1 MKECPKC
8 SRVYADESMRFC
20 LDDGASLLAPA
31 GVQPTIRIPTAAK
44 TEVLPGSPFSSR
56 PRKSP
61 LPWVIAALA
70 VMFAGVVLVASLI
83 VLIANRRSAAD
94 YSGPTRTRSA
104 SATPSPSSQSIVNLA
119 GTRWKDTYATIAE
132 KDYYF
137 NPNGTINNS
146 THQTWRQNG
155 NTVIL
160 EFNDG
165 YARYEGTINGNRIDY
180 KAHNTANFSWTAYL
194 YRDEEPRRP

>member
-8 SRVYADESMRFC
+8 SRVYADESLRFC

-31 GVQPTIRIPTAAK
+31 GVQPTMRIPTAPK
-44 TEVLPGSPFSSR
+44 TEVLPGSPYSTR
-56 PRKSP
+56 PRKS
-61 LPWVIAALA
+61 LVPWVVAALA
-70 VMFAGVVLVASLI
+70 VMFAGVVLVAASI
-83 VLIANRRSAAD
+83 VLIANRRSPAD
-94 YSGPTRTRSA
+94 SSGPTRTKT
-104 SATPSPSSQSIVNLA
+104 ATPSPSPPGIVNLA
-119 GTRWKDTYATIAE
+119 GTRWRDTYATIAE

-160 EFNDG
+160 DFNDG
-165 YARYEGTINGNRIDY
+165 YARYEGTISGNRIDY
-180 KAHNTANFSWTAYL
+180 KAHNTANFDWTAYL
-194 YRDEEPRRP
+194 YRAE

>member
-1 MKECPKC
+1 MKECPQC

-20 LDDGASLLAPA
+20 LDDGALLLAPA
-31 GVQPTIRIPTAAK
+31 GAQPMMRIPTAPR
-44 TEVLPGSPFSSR
+44 TEVLPGSQYSTR

-70 VMFAGVVLVASLI
+70 VMFAGVVLVAALT

-94 YSGPTRTRSA
+94 SSGPTRSRPA
-104 SATPSPSSQSIVNLA
+104 NAIPSPSPPGIVDLA

-137 NPNGTINNS
+137 NPNSIINNN

-165 YARYEGTINGNRIDY
+165 YARYEGTINRNRIDY
-180 KAHNTANFSWTAYL
+180 KAHNTANFNWTAYL
-194 YRDEEPRRP
+194 YRTE

>member
-31 GVQPTIRIPTAAK
+31 GVQPTIRIPTAPK
-44 TEVLPGSPFSSR
+44 TEVLPGSPYSTR

-61 LPWVIAALA
+61 VPWVVAALA
-70 VMFAGVVLVASLI
+70 VMFAGVVLVAALI

-94 YSGPTRTRSA
+94 SSGPTRTTPA
-104 SATPSPSSQSIVNLA
+104 SATPSPSPPGIVNLA
-119 GTRWKDTYATIAE
+119 GTRWKETYSFVTTKE
-132 KDYYF
+132 YYF
-137 NPNGTINNS
+137 NPNGTINND
-146 THQTWRQNG
+146 THHSWRQNG

-165 YARYEGTINGNRIDY
+165 YARYDGTISGSRIDY
-180 KAHNTANFSWTAYL
+180 KAHNKNNSDWTAYL
-194 YRDEEPRRP
+194 YRAE